1 MHRLLHLSQQM
12 QNTLSH
18 YVPWLL
24 LLISQEV
31 SHSQFASVVREIC
44 GQYGLLGMMSVTR
57 VFLV

>member
-1 MHRLLHLSQQM
+1 M

-44 GQYGLLGMMSVTR
+44 GQYGLLGMMSVTC